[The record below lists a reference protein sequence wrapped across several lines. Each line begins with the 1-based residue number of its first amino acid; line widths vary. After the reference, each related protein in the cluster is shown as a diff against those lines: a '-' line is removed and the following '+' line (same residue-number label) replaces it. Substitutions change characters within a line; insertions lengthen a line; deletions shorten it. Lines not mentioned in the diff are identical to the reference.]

1 MLTFTRRAA
10 DAVADHASEGAPAEV
25 CGVLGGSR
33 GQSSESDDDA
43 QRDRVTDVY
52 RTENVAESPRTRY
65 RIDPE
70 RQLAVLERID
80 AEGLDVVGFY
90 HSHPTGPAEPSET
103 DAARATW
110 RGYAYTR
117 GVAVAWVIDGIR
129 AGVAARG
136 RLRRL
141 VRNDPLGRIVH
152 TVRVG

>member
-1 MLTFTRRAA
+1 MLTFTRQAA
-10 DAVADHASEGAPAEV
+10 DAVATHARKGAPAEV

-33 GQSSESDDDA
+33 GQSSESDGDA
-43 QRDRVTDVY
+43 QPDRVTDVY

-103 DAARATW
+103 DTARATW
-110 RGYAYTR
+110 RGYAYVIWTPTADPALGAWRWR
-117 GVAVAWVIDGIR
+117 GSSTGFEQESLRVADCDGS
-129 AGVAARG
+129 
-136 RLRRL
+136 
-141 VRNDPLGRIVH
+141 
-152 TVRVG
+152 